1 MALAH
6 AGHWLV
12 ETLYVVPV
20 VAVVMWISIRSLLDR
35 RRARAEPRREPAPP
49 E

>member
-1 MALAH
+1 MPLAH
-6 AGHWLV
+6 SGHWLV

-20 VAVVMWISIRSLLDR
+20 VAVVMWISIKSLLDR
-35 RRARAEPRREPAPP
+35 RRARAELRREPAPP